1 MNPRIAEAQTRDDV
15 LCACNAYLASWPPE
29 RLARL
34 PEHCRPNPMLAAGD
48 ITLFAATLAL
58 ECANREE
65 RGETILPELRVMR
78 QFFDA
83 ADEKLRKLDPR
94 RNVAAF
100 LKVRAASASGPKNL

>member
-15 LCACNAYLASWPPE
+15 VSACNDYLASWQPE

-34 PEHCRPNPMLAAGD
+34 PGHCRPKPMLAAD
-48 ITLFAATLAL
+48 DVTLFAATLAL
-58 ECANREE
+58 ESANREE
-65 RGETILPELRVMR
+65 RGEAILPELRVMR

-94 RNVAAF
+94 RNVDAF
-100 LKVRAASASGPKNL
+100 LKVRAAGSKNL